1 MKTFQKFY
9 KFKILLTGCQILWEN
24 LFPFAAAFKIAR
36 EKWNNFGSK
45 ITKYYKMLT
54 IFKDFSFGHFPR
66 NLGCSFPSLLK
77 PPGLPPLQSSK
88 KYV

>member
-9 KFKILLTGCQILWEN
+9 KFKILLTGYQILWKN
-24 LFPFAAAFKIAR
+24 VFSFPAAFEIEG
-36 EKWNNFGSK
+36 EKQNNFSLK

-54 IFKDFSFGHFPR
+54 NSKEFSVGHFSR
-66 NLGCSFPSLLK
+66 NPGQLCPSGENL
-77 PPGLPPLQSSK
+77 PEPPPLQSSK